1 MLILVLAKCHIG
13 SALCQ
18 RMSFEGHLIEGHHN
32 KTWLIIPPYIREP
45 QGTKIVRVII
55 SVLKFLIFV
64 CGDVMEKVPLYITPL
79 NVHRLF
85 NQKTQPKTPFRG
97 CTLQIKGTHT

>member
-13 SALCQ
+13 SALRQ
-18 RMSFEGHLIEGHHN
+18 RMSFDRHLIDRHPI
-32 KTWLIIPPYIREP
+32 KTYLIIPPYIREP

-64 CGDVMEKVPLYITPL
+64 YGDVMEKVPLYI
-79 NVHRLF
+79 
-85 NQKTQPKTPFRG
+85 
-97 CTLQIKGTHT
+97 